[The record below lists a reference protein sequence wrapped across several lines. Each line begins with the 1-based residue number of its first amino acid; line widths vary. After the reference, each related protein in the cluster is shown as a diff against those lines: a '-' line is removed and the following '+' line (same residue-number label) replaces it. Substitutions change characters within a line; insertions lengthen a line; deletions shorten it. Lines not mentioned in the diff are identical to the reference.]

1 MPSLSG
7 EAARESRW
15 QRAPSA
21 AGSPSGVGLT
31 AVVLFVTAIAAAVSV
46 DVIRAGGSTVRVKGD
61 EATYVG
67 LALSL
72 AHDGNFTYERRDLE
86 RFYGLYGQGP
96 EGIFLK
102 RGKQIR
108 IGFNSSPPFLHI
120 DNDAP
125 DRRTD
130 RLYYSKAMIYSV
142 AAAPFVRLFG
152 MNGFLVFHV
161 LMLSVCA
168 LCGYLFLSAT
178 ARPVPAL
185 GFTLAFIFAS
195 CVPVYMAFLTP
206 EIFNFSCVFVAYF
219 FWAYKEVAKPRDPFM
234 GGMASDLVAA
244 VLLGIATYSKP
255 LHTAP
260 LVVPLVLLAL
270 WRGQWRRGIIVG
282 AVSVLACAI
291 LFLGTF
297 FLTGEFNYQGGDR
310 RQFYSNRFPFDA
322 VQNTWDQRG
331 ESVGTDDLGAQDSLK
346 PTEVI
351 RLLWLNVPYF
361 VAGRHFGLVPYFF
374 PGVVAL
380 LAWLLSPHRKERW
393 RLTTFIGIAL
403 ATLVLLVIFPYTWS
417 GGGGPPGNRYYM
429 SVYPAFFFLTP
440 PLTTSFQVLA
450 AWIGGALFTAK
461 ILVNPFASAK
471 FPWEITERGWA
482 RRLPVELTMARDL
495 PVMLAQ
501 PLRGN
506 ITYLQNPAVKLY
518 FLDQHATP
526 PEPDGMWI
534 SGSGRA
540 EIIVRTELPI
550 DHLTISA
557 FSPIRTTVT
566 VAIGA
571 ESVNRPISAGER
583 VTFDVKAGKGRK
595 DYSAYAYLLSV
606 RSTDGFTP
614 RLLEAGST
622 DARNLGA
629 QLSFAV
635 VYEGST
641 PPQ

>member
-1 MPSLSG
+1 VRSLNE
-7 EAARESRW
+7 EATHESRW
-15 QRAPSA
+15 QRAPST
-21 AGSPSGVGLT
+21 AGSFSGVGLT
-31 AVVLFVTAIAAAVSV
+31 AAVLFVIAIAAAVSV
-46 DVIRAGGSTVRVKGD
+46 DVIRAGGSAVRVKGD

-72 AHDGNFTYERRDLE
+72 AYDGNFTYERRDLE
-86 RFYGLYGQGP
+86 RFYGLYAQGP

-120 DNDAP
+120 DNDDP

-142 AAAPFVRLFG
+142 VAAPFVRLLG

-168 LCGYLFLSAT
+168 LCGYLFLTAT
-178 ARPVPAL
+178 TRPVPAL

-195 CVPVYMAFLTP
+195 CVPVYVAFLTP

-219 FWAYKEVAKPRDPFM
+219 FWAYKEVARPRDPLM
-234 GGMASDLVAA
+234 GGIASDLVAA

-260 LVVPLVLLAL
+260 LVVPLVLLAF
-270 WRGQWRRGIIVG
+270 WRGQWRRGLIVG
-282 AVSVLACAI
+282 SASVLACAT

-310 RQFYSNRFPFDA
+310 KQFYSNRFPFDSA
-322 VQNTWDQRG
+322 QGTWDQRG
-331 ESVGTDDLGAQDSLK
+331 EGVGTDDLGAQDSLK
-346 PTEVI
+346 PSEIV
-351 RLLWLNVPYF
+351 RMLWTNVPYF
-361 VAGRHFGLVPYFF
+361 LLGRHFGLVPYFF

-380 LAWLLSPHRKERW
+380 MAWLVSAHRRERW
-393 RLTTFIGIAL
+393 RVVNSIGIAL

-440 PLTTSFQVLA
+440 PLASSLPVLA

-461 ILVNPFASAK
+461 MLVNPFASAK

-482 RRLPVELTMARDL
+482 RRLPVEVTMARDL

-506 ITYLQNPAVKLY
+506 ITYLQKPAVKLY

-526 PEPDGMWI
+526 PEPEGMWI

-540 EIIVRTELPI
+540 EIIVRTEYPI

-566 VAIGA
+566 VDLGA
-571 ESVNRPISAGER
+571 ESVTRPIRAGER
-583 VTFDVKAGKGRK
+583 VTFDVPASGKKGFQ
-595 DYSAYAYLLSV
+595 SYAYLMSV
-606 RSTDGFTP
+606 RSTEGFTP
-614 RLLEAGST
+614 RLLEPGSI
-622 DARNLGA
+622 DVRNLGA
-629 QLSFAV
+629 QLSFTVA
-635 VYEGST
+635 YKGSSQ
-641 PPQ
+641 PQ